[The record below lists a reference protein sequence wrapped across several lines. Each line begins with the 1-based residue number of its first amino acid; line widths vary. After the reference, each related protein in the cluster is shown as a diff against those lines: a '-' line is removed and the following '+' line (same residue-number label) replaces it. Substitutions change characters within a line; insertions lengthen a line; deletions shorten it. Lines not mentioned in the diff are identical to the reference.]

1 MNVLIVDDEPP
12 ARARLR
18 QLLEDTGEHAVVGE
32 AQNGKEALELCAR
45 LGPDVILLD
54 ISMPGLT
61 GIETAH
67 HLNALEKPPCVIFTT
82 AYDRYAVEAFDARA
96 VGYVLKPV
104 RRERLDRALQQAARL
119 SHGTLGEIGK
129 GFGLP
134 EQRSHVCARVRGEL
148 KLIPLSAVLYFHAD
162 QKYVTVHHRDGEDL
176 IDDSLKSLEE
186 EFADRFVRIHRKA
199 LVAVDK
205 IDTLRK
211 NPDGRTEVQLRGLR
225 ERSPQFSS
233 SGDRFS
239 DDAGL
244 IVSRRHLAD
253 VRRRIRGM

>member
-18 QLLEDTGEHAVVGE
+18 QLLEDAGEHAVVGE
-32 AQNGKEALELCAR
+32 ARNGQEALELCAR

-54 ISMPGLT
+54 ISMPGLS

-67 HLNALEKPPCVIFTT
+67 HLNALERPPCVIFTT

-104 RRERLDRALQQAARL
+104 RRERLDRALEQAARL
-119 SHGTLGEIGK
+119 NHGTLGEIGK
-129 GFGLP
+129 KFGLP

-162 QKYVTVHHRDGEDL
+162 QKYVTVHHREGEDL

-186 EFADRFVRIHRKA
+186 EFAERFVRIHRKA
-199 LVAVDK
+199 LVAIDK
-205 IDTLRK
+205 IDKLWKT
-211 NPDGRTEVQLRGLR
+211 PDGRTEVELRGLR
-225 ERSPQFSS
+225 AKLP
-233 SGDRFS
+233 GDPPGRDQGQGS
-239 DDAGL
+239 RL

-253 VRRRIRGM
+253 LRRRIRGT